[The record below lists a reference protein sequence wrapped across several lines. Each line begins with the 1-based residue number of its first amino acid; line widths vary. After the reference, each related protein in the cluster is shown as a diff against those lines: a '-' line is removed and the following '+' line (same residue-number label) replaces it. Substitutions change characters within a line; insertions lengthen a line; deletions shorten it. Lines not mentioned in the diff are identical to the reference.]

1 MRVPCKKLQYTVSD
15 VQTHGD
21 AQHLFLVTA
30 AFCRD
35 MVAVLSASDVYR
47 RIAELESELPSKIQP
62 VTIYYGQGHRADDI
76 YRGMKAFRADCPGD
90 WYHMDPK
97 AASRAISNMLFGDDD
112 DAESEPGIII
122 SLEEEEVSPS

>member
-1 MRVPCKKLQYTVSD
+1 MCVPCKKIQYTVSD

-76 YRGMKAFRADCPGD
+76 HRGMKASRADCPGD

-97 AASRAISNMLFGDDD
+97 AASRAISSMLFGDNDD
-112 DAESEPGIII
+112 DTSCEPGIII
-122 SLEEEEVSPS
+122 SLEE